1 MKRFA
6 HASCLAACLMLA
18 GAAVA
23 PSTAHAD
30 ERTILSSSA
39 FLDAH
44 PDIKYRNLGLMARE
58 RGDFDA
64 AWEHLDRAARL
75 ADKAAQGVIAEM
87 FWNGEGRAKDHA
99 KAYAWMDLAAE
110 RGWRTLLIQRESY
123 WASLTPAEQEAAISA
138 GEAIY
143 AEYGDS
149 AAQPRME
156 AKLRQGRKRS
166 AGSRTGFNGNLKIEI
181 DTPRGRASVDAA
193 DFYRADYW
201 EPSKYWAWQAKT
213 WQATMPGK
221 VEVGTIK
228 TADAAN

>member
-6 HASCLAACLMLA
+6 HASCLATCLLLA
-18 GAAVA
+18 AAVA
-23 PSTAHAD
+23 PSAAHAD

-44 PDIKYRNLGLMARE
+44 QDIKHRNLGLMARE

-75 ADKAAQGVIAEM
+75 ADKASQGVMAEM
-87 FWNGEGRAKDHA
+87 LWNGEGRPADRA
-99 KAYAWMDLAAE
+99 RAYAFMDLAAE
-110 RGWRTLLIQRESY
+110 RGWRTLLVQREGY
-123 WASLTPAEQEAAISA
+123 WAKLTPAEQEAAITV
-138 GEAIY
+138 GEAVY

-149 AAQPRME
+149 VAQPRME
-156 AKLRQGRKRS
+156 AKLRQARKRS

-193 DFYRADYW
+193 DFFRPDYW
-201 EPSKYWAWQAKT
+201 EPSKYWAWQARS
-213 WQATMPGK
+213 WQASMPGR
-221 VEVGTIK
+221 VEVGDLE
-228 TADAAN
+228 TADAGR